1 MNTNSNK
8 SVFKRGQKL
17 VRRAGNKLIPVTF
30 LMSGPR
36 AFVVAGNEAMTKNAA
51 TAIVT
56 QEDGAIV
63 SVPMEELSPME

>member
-1 MNTNSNK
+1 
-8 SVFKRGQKL
+8 
-17 VRRAGNKLIPVTF
+17 
-30 LMSGPR
+30 MSGPR